1 MLTSEMLG
9 QYIASRADWN
19 RSAWGRGVTQYALE
33 ILDNC
38 EYYRDSETFY
48 IPAGLSKDAL
58 RKDALNGADSWSEF
72 SQGGCSLIYDCDIAE
87 RLCTPSELRKTRGG
101 EREPNSRE
109 SWLEVQTRALRQAF
123 AKIWIAYCN
132 LGGSAA

>member
-1 MLTSEMLG
+1 MATTFELG
-9 QYIASRADWN
+9 RYVASRADWN

-33 ILDNC
+33 ILDGIDRENI
-38 EYYRDSETFY
+38 RDLYTRVEFER
-48 IPAGLSKDAL
+48 LM
-58 RKDALNGADSWSEF
+58 LNGAQSWSQY

-101 EREPNSRE
+101 EREPNARE
-109 SWLEVQTRALRQAF
+109 SWLQVQARALCQAF

-132 LGGSAA
+132 LGCSAA